1 MGLNLIQ
8 VVKAVGGFCIGV
20 DILDRKLKYA
30 KKLGA
35 DVVINVNQVE
45 RIDKEIRK
53 ITKGG
58 ADVGFEVVGK
68 PESMEMTFNSIRTG
82 GKMVIVGYS
91 EKTMNLNLGRM
102 MYREMEVVGS
112 LGCRP
117 VDYPRVIELVR
128 RGVIKVEELVTHKFK
143 LEEINE
149 ALEVLRKGEGI
160 RIIVIP

>member
-1 MGLNLIQ
+1 MLMYNS
-8 VVKAVGGFCIGV
+8 
-20 DILDRKLKYA
+20 D
-30 KKLGA
+30 
-35 DVVINVNQVE
+35 
-45 RIDKEIRK
+45 
-53 ITKGG
+53 TK
-58 ADVGFEVVGK
+58 FLTS
-68 PESMEMTFNSIRTG
+68 P
-82 GKMVIVGYS
+82 MVIVGYS

-143 LEEINE
+143 LGEINE

-160 RIIVIP
+160 RIIVTP

>member
-1 MGLNLIQ
+1 
-8 VVKAVGGFCIGV
+8 
-20 DILDRKLKYA
+20 
-30 KKLGA
+30 
-35 DVVINVNQVE
+35 
-45 RIDKEIRK
+45 
-53 ITKGG
+53 
-58 ADVGFEVVGK
+58 
-68 PESMEMTFNSIRTG
+68 
-82 GKMVIVGYS
+82 
-91 EKTMNLNLGRM
+91 
-102 MYREMEVVGS
+102 MEVVGS